1 MYILL
6 DSETG
11 GVYAINNDDTLSKTV
26 QIFVDKEDAE
36 RYNLMLEAVD
46 YKRTL
51 EITEVDLD
59 MVVHNCQ
66 QHHYDYVIIKPDDVV
81 VPPL

>member
-6 DSETG
+6 DSASG
-11 GVYAINNDDTLSKTV
+11 GVYAVNNDETASKTV
-26 QIFVDKEDAE
+26 QIFVDKDDAE
-36 RYNLMLEAVD
+36 RYNMMLEALD

-59 MVVHNCQ
+59 VVVHNCQ
-66 QHHYDYVIIKPDDVV
+66 LHHYDYVVIQPDDVV

>member
-6 DSETG
+6 DDKTG
-11 GVYAINNDDTLSKTV
+11 GIYAVNNDDTGVKTV

-46 YKRTL
+46 FSRRL
-51 EITEVDLD
+51 EITEVELELL
-59 MVVHNCQ
+59 VQNCQ
-66 QHHYDYVIIKPDDVV
+66 VHEYDYVIINPDDVV